1 MRIIIDIDGEE
12 VVATTVH
19 PHVAATALTES
30 ITMQGEPAG
39 MMALHED
46 TKALSSLGAI
56 DLGPASIEIEASIMP
71 IITSTPTNESKIN
84 YVSWA
89 KESALDWGS
98 PPGLLLA
105 MDEAP
110 THEPSIAPSHSK
122 ATDAGPSPQL
132 PFEAKQ
138 GKSTHLKKEKKSGIK
153 SLEEESPEAFE
164 DFDIGADEIPS
175 QKEPSLEHLPKE
187 EIRTR
192 QLHERLVKELL
203 SIDGIKRSDLGK
215 DGSGNPVLRVFVNKK
230 RKSLVKKIETIAEG
244 MPVVIEETGEE
255 VA

>member
-1 MRIIIDIDGEE
+1 MRIIIDIGGEE

-30 ITMQGEPAG
+30 ITVQGEPAG

-46 TKALSSLGAI
+46 TKALSSLVAI
-56 DLGPASIEIEASIMP
+56 DLGPASIGIDASIMP
-71 IITSTPTNESKIN
+71 IIPSTSANEGKIN

-89 KESALDWGS
+89 KEPALDWGS
-98 PPGLLLA
+98 PHGLLLA
-105 MDEAP
+105 MDEAQ
-110 THEPSIAPSHSK
+110 THEPLIVPFDSK
-122 ATDAGPSPQL
+122 ATDAGQPPQL

-138 GKSTHLKKEKKSGIK
+138 GKSTHLKKEIKFGIK

-164 DFDIGADEIPS
+164 DFDIGADEIPY
-175 QKEPSLEHLPKE
+175 QKEPSLEQLPKE
-187 EIRTR
+187 GIRTR

-203 SIDGIKRSDLGK
+203 SIDGIKKSDLGK
-215 DGSGNPVLRVFVNKK
+215 DGSGNPVLRVLVNKK
-230 RKSLVKKIETIAEG
+230 RRSLVKKIETVAKG

-255 VA
+255 AT